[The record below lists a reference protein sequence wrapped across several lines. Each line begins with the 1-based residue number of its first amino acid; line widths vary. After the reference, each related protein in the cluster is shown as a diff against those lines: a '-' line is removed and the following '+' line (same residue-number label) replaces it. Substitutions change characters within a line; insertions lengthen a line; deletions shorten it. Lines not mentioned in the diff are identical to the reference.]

1 MSNFSNTTVQAL
13 FVGALLL
20 GGGIYY
26 QEVASQRLNEAR
38 LALRSVGAS
47 QSQLETA
54 RQHAQEYVSLLEKMA
69 DKNIDRQEPFSVVSE
84 FSPQEIKQIGPLL
97 DTLYQRDGHFFL
109 QRFQLSWRR
118 SIDQPGL
125 LPRVVLD
132 LEGQKVLLFSDGST
146 DSTSLAVVNR

>member
-1 MSNFSNTTVQAL
+1 MSNFSNTTLQAL
-13 FVGALLL
+13 LVGALIL

-26 QEVASQRLNEAR
+26 QGMASQRLDEAR
-38 LALRSVGAS
+38 LALRNVEAS

-54 RQHAQEYVSLLEKMA
+54 RQRAQKYVSLLEKMA
-69 DKNIDRQEPFSVVSE
+69 NRDIDRQEPFSVVSE

-132 LEGQKVLLFSDGST
+132 LEGQKVLLFSDAST